1 VCAGLDGK
9 EGVRALLRDPLI
21 RLVMSSDG
29 VTEQA
34 MIALLDQL
42 RQSLAEREHRH
53 TATRASRCRSQAGR
67 AISCRY

>member
-9 EGVRALLRDPLI
+9 EGVRGLLRDPLI

-34 MIALLDQL
+34 MIVLLDQL
-42 RQSLAEREHRH
+42 RQSLAERGEH
-53 TATRASRCRSQAGR
+53 TAMPTRRRRSGAER